1 MEVATGLVVV
11 LGVLM
16 MSYYFILGRRV
27 GAGRVLDGRDK
38 WVSNTT
44 FGGSIAAFLEGI
56 VVVLALAEI
65 AAAGGGEGRSFTAGA
80 FLGGVALVGL
90 RIRRWWPG
98 RLGYELFYSVLGLV
112 AAIPAIVRL
121 VGAAGCDAGTAQT
134 VRVVGAVLMAATW
147 AAMLTLGLLVKAMS
161 GFRSAPTGLAA
172 FGAVDVIIYLS
183 GPLGDGASAAG
194 AVVLLVTA
202 AGIGAAA
209 AFASDMVMMACGLF
223 LGFAQ
228 LSTVTTARGAECGQ
242 LIATT
247 PVAMLAGYA
256 LVFWT
261 GAQLVSKRKLR
272 RIRVFGSK

>member
-1 MEVATGLVVV
+1 MQEATGLVAV

-16 MSYYFILGRRV
+16 MAYYFILGSRV
-27 GAGRVLDGRDK
+27 GVGRVLDGRGG

-44 FGGSIAAFLEGI
+44 FGGTVGAFLEGI
-56 VVVLALAEI
+56 VVVLACAEI
-65 AAAGGGEGRSFTAGA
+65 AAAGGGDGRSFTAGA
-80 FLGGVALVGL
+80 FLGGVAVLGL

-134 VRVVGAVLMAATW
+134 VRVVGAVMMAATW
-147 AAMLTLGLLVKAMS
+147 AAMLTLGLLVKTMS

-194 AVVLLVTA
+194 AVVLLA
-202 AGIGAAA
+202 AAAAIGAAA
-209 AFASDMVMMACGLF
+209 AFSSGIVMMACGLF

-228 LSTVTTARGAECGQ
+228 LLTVTTGHGAECGQ
-242 LIATT
+242 LMSTT
-247 PVAMLAGYA
+247 PMAMLVGYA
-256 LVFWT
+256 VVFWL
-261 GAQLVSKRKLR
+261 GAQLVSRRKLR